1 MKKICLIVALMFSTV
16 ALADDIDPMASI
28 PLADGPVSTPLLKV
42 EGLNIQGTINTDAPV
57 DFTFMDVRVTDHG
70 KVANEKFFIGPLPE
84 PGQAVEMIYIGPG
97 DNGSMKFQL
106 RVKQP

>member
-16 ALADDIDPMASI
+16 ALAEDAAPKLHLDDNLNSGVVRFHNPQEWVFME
-28 PLADGPVSTPLLKV
+28 V
-42 EGLNIQGTINTDAPV
+42 EAV
-57 DFTFMDVRVTDHG
+57 DHG
-70 KVANEKFFIGPLPE
+70 KPANEKFFIGPLPE

-97 DNGSMKFQL
+97 ENGSMKFQL

>member
-16 ALADDIDPMASI
+16 ALADDIDPKISI
-28 PLADGPVSTPLLKV
+28 NSNTPLFKI
-42 EGLNIQGTINTDAPV
+42 EGMKNTDAQQEWV
-57 DFTFMDVRVTDHG
+57 FMEVEAVDHG
-70 KVANEKFFIGPLPE
+70 KPANEKFFIGPLPE

-97 DNGSMKFQL
+97 ENGSMKFQL